1 MSQTIRGR
9 VVTADG
15 IIEAGAVRIEAG
27 RIAEVGTADGSDDSR
42 DADTESAW
50 ILPGFVDIHV
60 HGGGGHTFTT
70 GDPAEARRAAAF
82 HARHGT
88 TTLLASLVTAPYE
101 LMRAATT
108 AFAPLIAD
116 ATLAGIHYEGP
127 YLSPA
132 RCGAQNPAYLRDP
145 DLGELETLL
154 GLGGVRVVTV
164 APELPQAIAAIRMLV
179 AHGVVAAIGHTDA
192 TYEQTLAALDA
203 GASLGTHVC
212 NAMRPIHHRDPGPIV
227 ALLGDRNAVCEQ
239 VADGVHLHDGMLRHV
254 VRAAG
259 SDRVALVTDAMAAAG
274 MPDGAYE
281 LGGQSVDV
289 RGGVARL
296 THDGSIAGSTLTM
309 DAALR
314 QVIHSGVGIV
324 RAAAMAST
332 TPANVLG
339 LSAEVGRIA
348 TGLRADLVLLDD
360 ELRVAGVLRAGQ
372 PYPS

>member
-27 RIAEVGTADGSDDSR
+27 RIAEIATADGSHDSR
-42 DADTESAW
+42 DGDTESAW

-127 YLSPA
+127 YLSLA

-154 GLGGVRVVTV
+154 GLGGIRVVTV

-192 TYEQTLAALDA
+192 TYEQALAALDA

-227 ALLGDRNAVCEQ
+227 ALLDDRNAVCEQ

-259 SDRVALVTDAMAAAG
+259 PNRVALVTDAMAAAG

-281 LGGQSVDV
+281 LGGQIVDV

-314 QVIHSGVGIV
+314 HVIHSGVDMV

-348 TGLRADLVLLDD
+348 AGLRADLVLLDD